1 MKISHVALCALGIL
15 CLLAVAC
22 DNATPTVTILT
33 PIATSVPTTAPT
45 RAPGS
50 APAGTSTPAPAAAA
64 IPAYCKNG
72 GAITAAA
79 SEPLAAK
86 VNGQPIP
93 LGLYQ
98 RSLQQQQNTLTAQ
111 KGFDPKSQQGQDQLK
126 ALQDQTLGQLIDDLL
141 VEQLAQAAHVSVSDQ
156 EVNSQIQ
163 QLINDA
169 GSREK
174 FDAYL
179 TTTQISLDDYCVQ
192 IRASMVGQAMIA
204 HVTAGMPT
212 RVEQVHAAQIL
223 LATQADADK
232 VLAQL
237 KAGGDFAA
245 LAKQYSQDETSR
257 NNGGDLGWFPKG
269 IYPPAFESV
278 AFQLQSGQISNVV
291 ATPLGFHIIKVLEH
305 SAARDL
311 DPMVLQSQQQQ
322 TFLEWLDTQRSQ
334 AKIEKFVN
342 P

>member
-1 MKISHVALCALGIL
+1 MKISHVALCALGVL
-15 CLLAVAC
+15 CLLLVAC
-22 DNATPTVTILT
+22 GDATPTETILT
-33 PIATSVPTTAPT
+33 PIATRAPT
-45 RAPGS
+45 NVSAG
-50 APAGTSTPAPAAAA
+50 APASASTPAPTSAAV
-64 IPAYCKNG
+64 PEYCKNG

-79 SEPLAAK
+79 NEPLAAK

-98 RSLQQQQNTLTAQ
+98 RSLQQQQNTLTSQ
-111 KGFDPKSQQGQDQLK
+111 KGFDPKSKQGQDQLN
-126 ALQDQTLGQLIDDLL
+126 ALQEQTLGQLIDDVL
-141 VEQLAQAAHVSVSDQ
+141 VEQLAQAEHVSVTDQ

-179 TTTQISLDDYCVQ
+179 KTTQISLDDYCVQ
-192 IRASMVGQAMIA
+192 IRASMFGDAMLA

-212 RVEQVHAAQIL
+212 KVEQVHVAQIL

-269 IYPPAFESV
+269 MYPPEFDAT
-278 AFQLQSGQISNVV
+278 AFQLQPGQTSGVI
-291 ATPLGFHIIKVLEH
+291 ATALGFHIIKVLDH

-311 DPMVLQSQQQQ
+311 DPMVLQNQQQQ
-322 TFLEWLDTQRSQ
+322 AFLAWLDAQRTK